1 LIAIPPPFDLLPTLW
16 RGVGVTV
23 QLTLFGS
30 ALAFGVALI
39 IGFGRLSR
47 FRLIRLLATVYMEL
61 FRGTTLLVQLFWAYF
76 VLPHFGVEFTE
87 MQIGVLV
94 LGLNYGAYGSEIVR
108 GSILAVPNTQIEAGI
123 ALNMS
128 PWQIMRRII
137 LPQALLMML
146 PPFGNLLIEL
156 LKGTALVS
164 MITLADLTFQGTLMR
179 VSTLRS
185 LEIFS
190 LVLIIYFLLA
200 YPLTLALRLFERKM
214 AEGRS

>member
-1 LIAIPPPFDLLPTLW
+1 
-16 RGVGVTV
+16 
-23 QLTLFGS
+23 
-30 ALAFGVALI
+30 
-39 IGFGRLSR
+39 
-47 FRLIRLLATVYMEL
+47 
-61 FRGTTLLVQLFWAYF
+61 
-76 VLPHFGVEFTE
+76 
-87 MQIGVLV
+87 
-94 LGLNYGAYGSEIVR
+94 
-108 GSILAVPNTQIEAGI
+108 
-123 ALNMS
+123 
-128 PWQIMRRII
+128 
-137 LPQALLMML
+137 ML